1 MMVSKNSLTLEIVFN
16 DSVSDVF
23 LWILAT
29 PPRPPAGGPRGSI
42 FLTFNYF
49 DLLFV
54 LILIIVIVVV
64 VIDYKFVI
72 VYN

>member
-1 MMVSKNSLTLEIVFN
+1 MIVITNSLTIKMVSI

-42 FLTFNYF
+42 FLTWAPPVSVVLKLLLFSYLIQVNYF
-49 DLLFV
+49 V
-54 LILIIVIVVV
+54 
-64 VIDYKFVI
+64 K
-72 VYN
+72 